1 MSSREQILNKLR
13 EGRASRPHIPFPE
26 PDWNESV
33 FPKPEDLLATF
44 VKEFETIAGQAIVAE
59 SDAELQS
66 QLKQLLASKG
76 VESVFCVDGAI
87 NEVFGA
93 EIALYSDEAKF
104 LEMKASITRC
114 EVLIARTGS
123 IMVSSAHPSGRQ
135 LNFFPPIHIVWAKAS
150 QLVPFVD
157 DALELMTSRYGDDL
171 PSMVS
176 MITGPS
182 RTADIEKTLVMG
194 AHGPKEL
201 IVLINSKA

>member
-1 MSSREQILNKLR
+1 MNSRDQILNKLR

-26 PDWNESV
+26 PDWSRSV

-44 VKEFETIAGQAIVAE
+44 VQEFETIAGQAIVAE
-59 SDAELQS
+59 SDAELS
-66 QLKQLLASKG
+66 NALKQLLVSKG
-76 VESVFCVDGAI
+76 VESVFCVDEAVK
-87 NEVFGA
+87 EVFAGDIVLDS
-93 EIALYSDEAKF
+93 EESKF
-104 LEMKASITRC
+104 LSMKAAITRC

-135 LNFFPPIHIVWAKAS
+135 LNFFPPIHIVWAKTS

-157 DALELMTSRYGDDL
+157 DALQLMTERYGNDL
-171 PSMVS
+171 PSMLS